1 MENMYQVFLIVG
13 SENKVT
19 WELNV
24 VIVQDVLRTA
34 DMRASESQRE
44 GEGEGKRSTPGPSP
58 LLLFL
63 VPGGPYFLFS
73 YSTKYPFIFI
83 LKAL

>member
-1 MENMYQVFLIVG
+1 MENMYQVFLVVG

-24 VIVQDVLRTA
+24 VTVQDVLRTA
-34 DMRASESQRE
+34 DMGASESQV
-44 GEGEGKRSTPGPSP
+44 EGEGKRSTSSPS

>member
-1 MENMYQVFLIVG
+1 MENIYQVFLVAG

-24 VIVQDVLRTA
+24 VTVQDVLRTA
-34 DMRASESQRE
+34 DMGASESQ
-44 GEGEGKRSTPGPSP
+44 GEGEGKRTTPGPSP

-73 YSTKYPFIFI
+73 YSMKYPFIFI